1 MKLVRKRNKVVEDF
15 LSCGPLEIDNLQSYY
30 PTLRYIERVPYS
42 KWNAIS
48 LEHLL
53 VSVDDHIENK
63 GRVTISKDT
72 EETKPVDFFVKC
84 TPLFD
89 TTKYMQGTYVSNKV
103 SHWLP
108 SKTNCQEETIIKIQ
122 NTRNTAYVDS
132 LCSILLGKL
141 KESGKCIHFGSV
153 YGVYNGVYSG
163 HTEDISEEYDDIKDQ
178 VWFKESLLS
187 KKIRIVEK
195 EKDNKNDLSKG
206 DLNKDFEEIHFD
218 TIETDVASVQCESEG
233 GNNIQFEHLPVQIV
247 ITEKFRMT
255 FDDLLKQEWNSVIET
270 SMFSKSHVK
279 KYVLHIRKLIC
290 MNRLKAWVF
299 QICSALAIA
308 NNYLDFVHN
317 DLHVQNI
324 MAEPTDKVNLYYK
337 HNSIFYKVPTYGY
350 IIKIIDFG
358 RATFR
363 YDGRLFIGDVFEQD
377 GEAGGQYHYDLDSSD
392 SSDSDSSSDTTTS
405 SDSYLFDEY
414 ADYDKQT
421 GMNVLPKSS
430 FDLCRFACSL
440 LEDIHD
446 VWGDISDYPVGEL
459 LLSWVHDD
467 NERNILGIEGFN
479 LYKHISRFVSH
490 TVPSDQ
496 LKSDAMKVFM
506 IDPVSSDE
514 IQDEIYTI

>member
-1 MKLVRKRNKVVEDF
+1 MKLIRKRNKVVEDF

-30 PTLRYIERVPYS
+30 PTLRYIERAPYS

-53 VSVDDHIENK
+53 VSVDERIENK
-63 GRVTISKDT
+63 GRVTISEDS
-72 EETKPVDFFVKC
+72 EETKAVDFFIKC

-89 TTKYMQGTYVSNKV
+89 TTKHMQGTYVSHKA

-122 NTRNTAYVDS
+122 NPRNTAYADS

-141 KESGKCIHFGSV
+141 KESGNCIHFGSV

-163 HTEDISEEYDDIKDQ
+163 HTEDISEEYDEIKDQ
-178 VWFKESLLS
+178 VWFKESLLL

-195 EKDNKNDLSKG
+195 DKDNKGNVNKD
-206 DLNKDFEEIHFD
+206 DLNKDFEEINFD
-218 TIETDVASVQCESEG
+218 SIKTNVVSVQCESEG
-233 GNNIQFEHLPVQIV
+233 GNNIRFEHLPVQIV
-247 ITEKFRMT
+247 IMEKFKMT

-270 SMFSKSHVK
+270 SMFSKSPVK
-279 KYVLHIRKLIC
+279 KYMLHIKKCIC
-290 MNRLKAWVF
+290 MNRLRAWVF

-308 NNYLDFVHN
+308 NNYIDFVHN

-324 MAEPTDKVNLYYK
+324 MVEPTDKENLYYK
-337 HNSIFYKVPTYGY
+337 HESIIYKVPTCGY

-363 YDGRLFIGDVFEQD
+363 YDGNLVIGDVFEQD
-377 GEAGGQYHYDLDSSD
+377 GEAGGQYHYDSESD
-392 SSDSDSSSDTTTS
+392 SESDSGSSSDTTIS
-405 SDSYLFDEY
+405 SDSEVFDEY
-414 ADYDKQT
+414 ADYDKQS
-421 GMNVLPKSS
+421 GLKVLPKSS

-446 VWGDISDYPVGEL
+446 VWGDIGDYPVGEM

-467 NERNILGIEGFN
+467 NGRNIMKIEGFN

-490 TVPSDQ
+490 TVPSKQ
-496 LKSDAMKVFM
+496 FKSEAMKVFM

-514 IQDEIYTI
+514 IRDDIYKI